1 MLRSSDF
8 EEMQSE
14 ISKAFTFRE
23 TATSRLIGTRDEDE
37 DEDEDE
43 EVAAVA
49 EVVVAEEE
57 AVQR

>member
-8 EEMQSE
+8 EEIQSE
-14 ISKAFTFRE
+14 ISRAFTFRE
-23 TATSRLIGTRDEDE
+23 PTTSRLMGTG

-43 EVAAVA
+43 EVAVAAVA
-49 EVVVAEEE
+49 EVVAAEEE

>member
-8 EEMQSE
+8 EEIQSE
-14 ISKAFTFRE
+14 ISRAFTFRE
-23 TATSRLIGTRDEDE
+23 PTTSRLMGTG

-43 EVAAVA
+43 EVAVAAVV
-49 EVVVAEEE
+49 EAEEE

>member
-8 EEMQSE
+8 EEIQSE
-14 ISKAFTFRE
+14 ISRAFTFRE
-23 TATSRLIGTRDEDE
+23 PTTSRLMGTG
-37 DEDEDE
+37 DEDE

>member
-8 EEMQSE
+8 EEIQSE
-14 ISKAFTFRE
+14 ISRAFTFRE
-23 TATSRLIGTRDEDE
+23 RTTSRLMGTGE
-37 DEDEDE
+37 EDEDE

-49 EVVVAEEE
+49 DVVVAEEE